1 MELFNT
7 VKDAANKN
15 RSELALAAGIIS
27 YAGAV
32 LVCRSRTLK
41 AEDILEK
48 HRKVEVVTDVNDPE
62 KRTETDVTT
71 KTDILLAYA
80 ETYWPVLLLFGIGT
94 FFCIGSHKDMLNKL
108 SNALTIYSITNKAKK
123 DYEEAAKSVLSP
135 KKEEEIRHAVAANDI
150 SANPVESAVIIETG
164 HGHSLFRD
172 AASGRYFYANK
183 EWVDSCKTA
192 FNDTLNDMAT
202 TGDGCLDLN
211 DWYDMLG
218 LPIIDLGRLW
228 TFSQATG
235 LMRIDYNWVPVD
247 DDRNCTVIYYSPMNF
262 AGGRDFMDY

>member
-1 MELFNT
+1 MELLKT
-7 VKDAANKN
+7 VKNVANEK
-15 RSELALAAGIIS
+15 RSGLALAGGICC
-27 YAGAV
+27 YAGAI

-41 AEDILEK
+41 AEEVLQK
-48 HRKVEVVTDVNDPE
+48 HKKVEVIDGV
-62 KRTETDVTT
+62 ETDAT
-71 KTDILLAYA
+71 KPTDIFLAYA
-80 ETYWPVLLLFGIGT
+80 ETYWPVALLFGLGT
-94 FFCIGSHKDMLNKL
+94 FLCVGSHKDMLNKL

-123 DYEEAAKSVLSP
+123 DYEEAAKTVLSP
-135 KKEEEIRHAVAANDI
+135 KKEEEIRHAVATNDI

-247 DDRNCTVIYYSPMNF
+247 DDRNCTVIYYSPMTF

>member
-15 RSELALAAGIIS
+15 RSELALAAGILS
-27 YAGAV
+27 FAGAIV
-32 LVCRSRTLK
+32 VCRSRTLK

-48 HRKVEVVTDVNDPE
+48 HRKVQIVTDANDPE
-62 KRTETDVTT
+62 RRTETDVTT

-80 ETYWPVLLLFGIGT
+80 ETYWPVLLLFGLGT
-94 FFCIGSHKDMLNKL
+94 FFSIGSHKDMLNKL
-108 SNALTIYSITNKAKK
+108 SNALTIYSITNKAKQ
-123 DYEEAAKSVLSP
+123 DYEEAAKAVLTP
-135 KKEEEIRHAVAANDI
+135 KKEEEVRHKMAEREIASDPI
-150 SANPVESAVIIETG
+150 DKAVIIETG

-172 AASGRYFYANK
+172 SASGRYFYASK

-202 TGDGCLDLN
+202 TGDGALDLN

-218 LPIIDLGRLW
+218 LPIIDIGKAW
-228 TFSQATG
+228 IFSQASG
-235 LMRIDYNWVPVD
+235 LMRIDYHWAPID
-247 DDRNCTVIYYSPMNF
+247 DDRNCTVIYYSPMTF
-262 AGGRDFMDY
+262 ANRDFLDY

>member
-1 MELFNT
+1 MKLLNT
-7 VKDAANKN
+7 VKDVANEN
-15 RSELALAAGIIS
+15 RSGLALAGGICC
-27 YAGAV
+27 YAGAI

-41 AEDILEK
+41 AEEILQK
-48 HRKVEVVTDVNDPE
+48 HKRVEVIDGV
-62 KRTETDVTT
+62 ETDVT
-71 KTDILLAYA
+71 KSTDIFLAYG
-80 ETYWPVLLLFGIGT
+80 ETYWLVLLLFGIGT
-94 FFCIGSHKDMLNKL
+94 FFCIGSHKDILNKL
-108 SNALTIYSITNKAKK
+108 SNALTICSITNKAKK

-135 KKEEEIRHAVAANDI
+135 KKEEEIRHVVAANDI

-172 AASGRYFYANK
+172 AASGRYFYASK

>member
-27 YAGAV
+27 YAGAII
-32 LVCRSRTLK
+32 VCRSRTLK
-41 AEDILEK
+41 AETILEK
-48 HRKVEVVTDVNDPE
+48 HRKIQVVTDVNDPE
-62 KRTETDVTT
+62 RRTETDITT
-71 KTDILLAYA
+71 NTDILLAYA

-108 SNALTIYSITNKAKK
+108 SNALTIYSITNKAKQ
-123 DYEEAAKSVLSP
+123 DYEAAAKTVLSP
-135 KKEEEIRHAVAANDI
+135 KKEEEIRHEVAERSIASD
-150 SANPVESAVIIETG
+150 PVESAVIIETG

-172 AASGRYFYANK
+172 YASGRYFYASQ
-183 EWVDSCKTA
+183 EWIDSCKAA
-192 FNDTLNDMAT
+192 FNDMLNDMAT

-218 LPIIDLGRLW
+218 LPVIDLGKAW
-228 TFSQATG
+228 IFSQATG
-235 LMRIDYNWVPVD
+235 LLRIDKNWVPVD
-247 DDRNCTVIYYSPMNF
+247 ADRNCTVIYYSPITYAN
-262 AGGRDFMDY
+262 RDFLDY